1 MAVAIRLP
9 DMGTNVEECKLHAWR
24 VQVGD
29 RVKRGDVLADIETDK
44 AVAELESTAEGV
56 LLRQVVAEGI
66 MAQTGDVL
74 AYIGQP
80 GESAPDPSAAATPA
94 DAPKS
99 APVAP
104 AVQAAPASS
113 APARVS
119 PMVRNLAAKM
129 GVDLA
134 TVQATGAGGM
144 ITREDVLKAKDSP
157 AGAAAKAAAEP
168 GSRAQAAVA
177 RAVTRS
183 WKETPHLFVSM
194 NIDMTAAVQARQG
207 KEKATRPSFDA
218 IFLKALAEAIG
229 TFPQFA
235 ARWEGEG
242 VVKTPGVNIA
252 VAVSRGSDLFLP
264 VVRDVNQKSL
274 AALHTE
280 LTTISASA
288 RAGSLKPEQMTGG
301 CMALSNLG
309 MYPVD
314 AFEGI
319 IFPGHSSILTV
330 GAVHPTPVA
339 LEDSVEIRPI
349 AKATLAADHRLING
363 RDAAEFLSKV
373 KEVLEAGNLG

>member
-56 LLRQVVAEGI
+56 LLRQVVAEGV

-80 GESAPDPSAAATPA
+80 GESVPEASAAPSSPA
-94 DAPKS
+94 A
-99 APVAP
+99 AIP
-104 AVQAAPASS
+104 AAAAPSPTASS
-113 APARVS
+113 SSPARVS
-119 PMVRNLAAKM
+119 PMVRNLATKM

-134 TVQATGAGGM
+134 TVHGTGTGGM
-144 ITREDVLKAKDSP
+144 ITREDVLKTKDSP
-157 AGAAAKAAAEP
+157 AGAPAKAAAEP

-183 WKETPHLFVSM
+183 WKDTPHLFVSM

-280 LTTISASA
+280 LTAISASA
-288 RAGSLKPEQMTGG
+288 RAGSLKPEQMAGG

-330 GAVHPTPVA
+330 GAVQPAPVA
-339 LEDSVEIRPI
+339 VEGRVEIRPI
-349 AKATLAADHRLING
+349 AKARLAADHRLING
-363 RDAAEFLSKV
+363 RGAAEFLSKV
-373 KEVLEAGNLG
+373 KEVLETGNLG